1 MLKPLELS
9 ALIFLACNFPR
20 ERRRFSPT
28 PRGWGI
34 GGRLRHDFS
43 SPQLLLWKVQ
53 SYHSRDGKKKKKNH
67 LIKGSR
73 GVLSTVRRSALE
85 ESVEINN
92 AFKTCFE
99 TCTKD

>member
-1 MLKPLELS
+1 MNGDVSVLPLEGEELVDGY
-9 ALIFLACNFPR
+9 ATIFLPLNCFSERCNPITR
-20 ERRRFSPT
+20 EM
-28 PRGWGI
+28 
-34 GGRLRHDFS
+34 
-43 SPQLLLWKVQ
+43 V
-53 SYHSRDGKKKKKNH
+53 KKKKKNH